1 MFYFVLPG
9 RDVIAGPRLM
19 LSQHEWDHTEAIVLR
34 FQNSLLSLTTCD
46 IAHQQTIPVH
56 IEFGE

>member
-1 MFYFVLPG
+1 MLPG
-9 RDVIAGPRLM
+9 RDVIAGPQLV

-34 FQNSLLSLTTCD
+34 FQNSLLSLATCD